1 MCDALGIPL
10 FVIIDVPGYLPGV
23 RQERESVV
31 RRAAKPLH
39 AFAESV
45 ADLAGQGQ
53 GFAGDDRWPAGNV
66 LPPVHIAQVQQCTA
80 RRPGQPGSWRG

>member
-1 MCDALGIPL
+1 MRSGSPL
-10 FVIIDVPGYLPGV
+10 LVIIDVPGYLPGV
-23 RQERESVV
+23 RQEREGVV

-53 GFAGDDRWPAGNV
+53 G
-66 LPPVHIAQVQQCTA
+66 LPEMTGGLLVTSC
-80 RRPGQPGSWRG
+80 RPYI